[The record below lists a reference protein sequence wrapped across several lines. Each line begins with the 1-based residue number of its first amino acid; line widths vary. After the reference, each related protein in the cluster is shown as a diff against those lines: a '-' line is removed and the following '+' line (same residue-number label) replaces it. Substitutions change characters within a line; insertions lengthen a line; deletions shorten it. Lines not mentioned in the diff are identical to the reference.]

1 MLKTQAIVSRDTL
14 QNGGWKFET
23 VRVRQPGEGELL
35 VKMVATG
42 ICHSDV
48 FAGSVPK
55 GASPLA
61 VYPRVLGHEG
71 AGYVVAVG
79 PGVTIASVGDPV
91 LLSFASCQSCFH
103 CKSGVPATCKDFQ
116 AWNTLSF
123 EKVFTSE
130 NLPDASE
137 PDITGTFFSQSS
149 FAGLSIVKQSSIV
162 NAKDLI
168 EDKSELQL
176 FAPLGCGPQTGAGS
190 VTNVADAGPKDTVTV
205 IGLGGV
211 GMGALMAAKLRGCH
225 TIIAIDRIPS
235 RLALAREL
243 GATHTIDTTD
253 TTPGEDLIKAIRD
266 ATDGIG
272 TSVTIETTGVPAL
285 TESGYE
291 ATRARGKHIQ
301 IGISPDLGYEVKF
314 GLAKGN
320 LFANKSF
327 IGAVEGWADPREF
340 VPQMIRWYREG
351 KFPLEKMVRFIP
363 AEDFQQAIED
373 MHGGATIKPV
383 ILWD

>member
-1 MLKTQAIVSRDTL
+1 MTEVFETQAIVSRDTL
-14 QNGGWKFET
+14 QNGGWKFEDI
-23 VRVRQPGEGELL
+23 RVRQPKEGELL

-79 PGVTIASVGDPV
+79 PGVTIASVNDPV

-103 CKSGVPATCKDFQ
+103 CKSGVPATCKDFL

-123 EKVFTSE
+123 DKVFTSSD
-130 NLPDASE
+130 LPDNAE
-137 PDITGTFFSQSS
+137 PDITGTYFSQSS

-162 NAKDLI
+162 NARDLV
-168 EDKSELQL
+168 KNNSELQL
-176 FAPLGCGPQTGAGS
+176 FAPLGCGAQTGAGS
-190 VTNVADAGPKDTVTV
+190 VTKVAEAGPKDSVTV

-211 GMGALMAAKLRGCH
+211 GMGALMAAKLRECH
-225 TIIAIDRIPS
+225 TIIAIDRVPS

-243 GATHTIDTTD
+243 GATHTIDTTGIP
-253 TTPGEDLIKAIRD
+253 PGEALIKAIRE
-266 ATDGIG
+266 ATEGLG

-301 IGISPDLGYEVKF
+301 IG
-314 GLAKGN
+314 N

-340 VPQMIRWYREG
+340 IPEMIQWYREG
-351 KFPLEKMVRFIP
+351 KFPLEKMVKFLP
-363 AEDFQQAIED
+363 AKDFQKGLDE
-373 MHGGATIKPV
+373 MHSGATIKPV